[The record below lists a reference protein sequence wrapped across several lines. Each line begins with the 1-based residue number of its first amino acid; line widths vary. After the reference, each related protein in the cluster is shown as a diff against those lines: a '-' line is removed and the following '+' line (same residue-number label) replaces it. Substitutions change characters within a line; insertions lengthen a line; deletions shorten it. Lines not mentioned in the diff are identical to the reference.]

1 MDARRADGMTDFA
14 IFAVTMIAIW
24 SVLGISLHLQFGLTG
39 LVNFG
44 QVLPFAVGAY
54 GAGFAAVHGLPEW
67 AGVVLGAVFAP
78 LLGVLVILPAG
89 RLTQDYWALVTLGA
103 GEIFRLTMLNA
114 SAIAGGVEGT
124 SVYRIDSNLAAMA
137 FALVLL
143 TATILFARRVGRS
156 PFGRMLRVLREDEL
170 LAATLGRDPV
180 QFQRAVTMISWC
192 MAALAG
198 ALYAHVVG
206 YISPSAF
213 TVVETFVI
221 WTAVVLGGP
230 ATIAGVVLG
239 TAIVQLTSVSTRFIA
254 DWSHLEPELVANLRL
269 GAFGLVLVLVFLFR
283 PEGLIPERRERVNA
297 GGG

>member
-1 MDARRADGMTDFA
+1 MIDFL
-14 IFAVTMIAIW
+14 IFCITTIAIW

-44 QVLPFAVGAY
+44 QVLPFAIGAY
-54 GAGFAAVHGLPEW
+54 GTALAVAHGLPEW
-67 AGVVLGAVFAP
+67 AGIAAGAILAP
-78 LLGVLVILPAG
+78 LIGVLVILPAG

-114 SAIAGGVEGT
+114 PDIAGGVEGM
-124 SVYRIDSNLAAMA
+124 SVYRIASNEVGMACALALLAAA
-137 FALVLL
+137 
-143 TATILFARRVGRS
+143 ILIACRIGHS
-156 PFGRMLRVLREDEL
+156 PFGRMLRVLREDEM

-180 QFQRAVTMISWC
+180 RFQRAVTIVSWC

-198 ALYAHVVG
+198 TLYAHVVG
-206 YISPSAF
+206 YVSPNSF

-230 ATIAGVVLG
+230 ATISGVILG
-239 TAIVQLTSVSTRFIA
+239 TALVQFTSVSTRFVA
-254 DWSHLEPELVANLRL
+254 QWSHLGSELVANLRL

-283 PEGLIPERRERVNA
+283 PDGLIPERRERVDA
-297 GGG
+297 GGH

>member
-1 MDARRADGMTDFA
+1 MVEFVV
-14 IFAVTMIAIW
+14 FCVTMIAIW

-54 GAGFAAVHGLPEW
+54 GAGIAAAHGLPVW
-67 AGVVLGAVFAP
+67 SGFVIAAGSAP
-78 LLGVLVILPAG
+78 LLGALVILPAS
-89 RLTQDYWALVTLGA
+89 RLAQDYWALITLGA
-103 GEIFRLTMLNA
+103 GEIFRLTMLNVPG
-114 SAIAGGVEGT
+114 IAGGVEGA
-124 SVYRIDSNLAAMA
+124 SVYRIGSSRVAMGAALA
-137 FALVLL
+137 LL
-143 TATILFARRVGRS
+143 AATILFARRVGHS
-156 PFGRMLRVLREDEL
+156 PFGRMLRVLREDEM

-180 QFQRAVTMISWC
+180 RFQRAVTMISWC
-192 MAALAG
+192 MAGLAG

-230 ATIAGVVLG
+230 ATISGVILG
-239 TAIVQLTSVSTRFIA
+239 TTFVQLASVSTRFVA
-254 DWSHLEPELVANLRL
+254 DWSHLRPELVANLRL

-283 PEGLIPERRERVNA
+283 PEGLIPERRERVDA
-297 GGG
+297 GSR

>member
-1 MDARRADGMTDFA
+1 MTDFI
-14 IFAVTMIAIW
+14 IFSVTMIAIW

-44 QVLPFAVGAY
+44 QILPFAVGAY
-54 GAGFAAVHGLPEW
+54 GAGIAGAYGLPDW
-67 AGVVLGAVFAP
+67 TGFAIGAVLAPVLGF
-78 LLGVLVILPAG
+78 LVILPAG
-89 RLTQDYWALVTLGA
+89 RLEQDYWALVTLGA
-103 GEIFRLTMLNA
+103 GELFRLTMLNVP
-114 SAIAGGVEGT
+114 SIAGGVEGI
-124 SVYRIDSNLAAMA
+124 SVHRIGSNRAAMA
-137 FALVLL
+137 AALILL
-143 TATILFARRVGRS
+143 VATILFARRVGHS
-156 PFGRMLRVLREDEL
+156 PFGRMLRVLREDEM

-180 QFQRAVTMISWC
+180 RLQRIVTTISWC

-198 ALYAHVVG
+198 TLYAHVVG

-230 ATIAGVVLG
+230 ATISGVVLG

-254 DWSHLEPELVANLRL
+254 DWSHLRPELVANLRL
-269 GAFGLVLVLVFLFR
+269 GAFGLVLILVFLFR
-283 PEGLIPERRERVNA
+283 PEGLIPERRERVDA